1 MRRTVNVFNYKLY
14 LRKDETG
21 DMFIVPISS
30 AITPLESVS
39 NAFDKYG
46 EEALSEESV
55 QTPTFMDVFK
65 GIFNN
70 AVDANAQKQSDIFQ
84 LMLGN
89 TDNLEQIQA
98 NITKAEIATDLLVN
112 VKNVMVDAYNEIVK
126 MSI

>member
-1 MRRTVNVFNYKLY
+1 
-14 LRKDETG
+14 
-21 DMFIVPISS
+21 MFIVPISS

-39 NAFDKYG
+39 NVFDKYD
-46 EEALSEESV
+46 EEAISEESV

-112 VKNVMVDAYNEIVK
+112 VKNAMVDAYNEIVK

>member
-1 MRRTVNVFNYKLY
+1 
-14 LRKDETG
+14 
-21 DMFIVPISS
+21 MFIVPISS

-39 NAFDKYG
+39 NVFDKYD

-70 AVDANAQKQSDIFQ
+70 RWSQRPETVRYFSV
-84 LMLGN
+84 MLGN
-89 TDNLEQIQA
+89 TDTLNRYRLSS
-98 NITKAEIATDLLVN
+98 NKREIARPLVN
-112 VKNVMVDAYNEIVK
+112 VKNAMVDAYNEIVK